1 MSHPRPQSPPAT
13 DLRGVGLILVSAASF
28 AVMALLAKDA
38 YAHGAGVID
47 LLTWRFALAA
57 LTLWAIAAARGSLT
71 ATRVDPALRRRVV
84 QAVAL
89 GLGLYAAETGLV
101 YAALTRLDASLT
113 SLLLYTYPALVF
125 GGAVLLGRERV
136 DARRSA
142 ALLSSTAG
150 AMLVLLGAGGGI
162 GALDGLGVG
171 LALASAAAYAA
182 YVLTVER
189 TGADLDPFVLGASVC
204 TGAGLS
210 FLTAA
215 AVTGTSLLAPSAH
228 VALDAVTLATVSTV
242 LPMVTLYLGM
252 RRIGAT
258 TASIVSSAEPV
269 LTVGLA
275 LALFGE
281 SLGPVQALGG
291 VLVMAAVGLVQYRGR
306 GPRLGRGRLGGH
318 GAPAHPAGPAA
329 ARAFEDRLAHGWRL
343 GL

>member
-1 MSHPRPQSPPAT
+1 MTRLTSHPTPAT
-13 DLRGVGLILVSAASF
+13 DPRGVGLILVSAAGF
-28 AVMALLAKDA
+28 AVMVLLAKDA

-47 LLTWRFALAA
+47 LLSWRFGLAA
-57 LTLWAIAAARGSLT
+57 LTLWAITAARGTLT
-71 ATRVDPALRRRVV
+71 ATRRDPVLRRRARN
-84 QAVAL
+84 AVLL
-89 GLGLYAAETGLV
+89 GIGLYAAETGLV

-162 GALDGLGVG
+162 GALDGLGVL
-171 LALASAAAYAA
+171 LALGSAAAYAA
-182 YVLTVER
+182 YVLTIER
-189 TGADLDPFVLGASVC
+189 TGAGLDPFVLGASVC
-204 TGAGLS
+204 TGAALS

-215 AVTGTSLLAPSAH
+215 GVTGTSLSGLSAH
-228 VALDAVTLATVSTV
+228 ATLDAVTLATVSTV
-242 LPMVTLYLGM
+242 LPMVTLYFGM

-258 TASIVSSAEPV
+258 TASIISTAEPV

-281 SLGPVQALGG
+281 SLTPVQAMGG
-291 VLVMAAVGLVQYRGR
+291 LLVMAAVGLVQYRGPM
-306 GPRLGRGRLGGH
+306 PRLPRGRLAWH
-318 GAPAHPAGPAA
+318 GTPAHASGPAA
-329 ARAFEDRLAHGWRL
+329 ARAFENRLAHGWRL